1 MVVQIEKS
9 RGVGNIEVKA
19 HIHSEQNTFQN
30 VTKASVA
37 SKVFE
42 CKYIKYVGVQ
52 SRKAVHLP
60 TLEIR
65 VEQKGNRVKK
75 NKAAATGNR
84 TQNPSITDQMSVL
97 TNQVHFKIQF
107 RHRFDQK

>member
-42 CKYIKYVGVQ
+42 CKYIKYVGAQ
-52 SRKAVHLP
+52 SWKAVHLP

-75 NKAAATGNR
+75 EIKMEGEKNQCCRDRELNPGPINK
-84 TQNPSITDQMSVL
+84 
-97 TNQVHFKIQF
+97 
-107 RHRFDQK
+107 

>member
-42 CKYIKYVGVQ
+42 CKYIKYVGAQ
-52 SRKAVHLP
+52 SWKAVHLP

-65 VEQKGNRVKK
+65 VEQKGNRVKNEK
-75 NKAAATGNR
+75 K
-84 TQNPSITDQMSVL
+84 
-97 TNQVHFKIQF
+97 
-107 RHRFDQK
+107 

>member
-75 NKAAATGNR
+75 EIKMCEKREKNQCCRDGES
-84 TQNPSITDQMSVL
+84 NPGPVD
-97 TNQVHFKIQF
+97 N
-107 RHRFDQK
+107 

>member
-65 VEQKGNRVKK
+65 VKQKGNRVMKVEPYWEK
-75 NKAAATGNR
+75 NKNKKKMQKKKFMR
-84 TQNPSITDQMSVL
+84 K
-97 TNQVHFKIQF
+97 KISELRRISGQ
-107 RHRFDQK
+107 RLVSK